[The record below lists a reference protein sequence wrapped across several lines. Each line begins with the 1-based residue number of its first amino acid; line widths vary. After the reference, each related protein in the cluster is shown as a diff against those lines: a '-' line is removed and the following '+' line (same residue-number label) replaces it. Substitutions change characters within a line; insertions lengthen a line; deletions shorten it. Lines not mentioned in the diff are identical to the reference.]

1 MRKQILVGVAV
12 FLAIAVP
19 GVWAQTKGPKVI
31 RRAQPPKFTA
41 DRTFFN
47 DAFQEGLVG
56 ERPGNLSQAG
66 PAVAASGST
75 PAAGSGSPATG
86 GGTGTWA
93 AMISSGTIEDEI
105 KATKLLVDQ
114 GVTTPSDF
122 AGKGYK
128 LARREFSILAMLFAI
143 INEYDGEVRWKADA
157 ATARDTFARTA
168 ANAKVGTV
176 QVFNE
181 AKQRKA
187 ELQDLMGGSSPFT
200 EKAAEAKNNW
210 AAICDRAPLMQY
222 LEKVWEPEMKP
233 LLSDKAQFTANA
245 DKLAHDA
252 EMFAAIGDVLAKEGM
267 MDADSDEYKAFCIKL
282 RDSAKEIAE
291 AAKSKNFDAASKAS
305 AEIGKSCVECH
316 ENYRS

>member
-1 MRKQILVGVAV
+1 MLKQAFVGLVV
-12 FLAIAVP
+12 FLVIAVP
-19 GVWAQTKGPKVI
+19 GVLAQTKGQKVI

-41 DRTFFN
+41 DRTFFE
-47 DAFQEGLVG
+47 DAFKEGLVG
-56 ERPGNLSQAG
+56 ERPANLGQ
-66 PAVAASGST
+66 PVTVVAATGST
-75 PAAGSGSPATG
+75 PATGSGTAAGPSGAGWPAL
-86 GGTGTWA
+86 
-93 AMISSGTIEDEI
+93 ISAGTIEDEV
-105 KATKLLVDQ
+105 KATKLLIDQ

-128 LARREFSILAMLFAI
+128 VARRDFSTLAMLFAI
-143 INEYDGEVRWKADA
+143 INEYDGEVRWKSDA
-157 ATARDTFARTA
+157 AIARDTFARTA

-187 ELQDLMGGSSPFT
+187 ELQDLLSGSSPFT
-200 EKAAEAKNNW
+200 EKAVEPKNNW

-245 DKLAHDA
+245 EKIAHDA
-252 EMFAAIGDVLAKEGM
+252 EMFAAIGEVLAKEGM
-267 MDADSDEYKAFCIKL
+267 MDADSDEYKAFCHRL
-282 RDSAKEIAE
+282 RDAAKEIAE

-305 AEIGKSCVECH
+305 TEIGKSCVECH
-316 ENYRS
+316 ENYRA